1 MARST
6 ESTERRIRSA
16 NNRRDGIRD
25 PEVPP

>member
-6 ESTERRIRSA
+6 ESTDRRMRSA
-16 NNRRDGIRD
+16 SSRRDGIRV